1 MVYWAKHA
9 RPFGC
14 SRCKVARVQS
24 GSLLGTLKEFS
35 KISHKGCEGTVGEDS
50 RQQAEPQGV
59 RNSSPN
65 AASRGTPQ
73 LYEFG
78 PFRLDPAERKL
89 LRGNQI
95 VPLTPKAFDTLLLL
109 VRNSGHLLEKDE
121 FISTLWPDTVV
132 EEGSVS
138 NNIFVLRKALG
149 EDPAFIETV
158 PRRGYRFVGAVRQFP
173 RPRPAHLENVP
184 EDQLQPA
191 TEAPVGGQSP
201 ATTLAIAGLPPKS
214 QPLWRSGALRI
225 AAIVLLASLAAAGW
239 FYMRAG
245 RGGETIDSVAV
256 LPFVNG
262 STDPNMEYLSDG
274 ITESLINS
282 LSQLPHLKV
291 MSRDSAFRYKGKE
304 TNVEAVGKDLG
315 VRAVFKGRVTQNG
328 DSLAI
333 SAELIDARDSSHI
346 WGQQYERKLADLDAL
361 REELAG
367 EMVSAL
373 RMRLTDAEEK
383 RLTKSYTAN
392 PEAYQDYLKGRY
404 WWNKGTEEGFDKG
417 IDFFQQ
423 AIAKDSTY
431 SQAYSGMADCYSSL
445 AEFGIISAREGYL
458 RAKDAAL
465 KAVELDDTLAEAHTS
480 LALIKTSYDWDWSG
494 ADKEFQRAIALNPSH
509 ADAHRL
515 RAAALWQ
522 MGRLDE
528 AIAETKLTLEL
539 DPLSLGDNA
548 ALGQEFFLAREYD
561 RAIEQERKVLE
572 LDPNFIDAYYFRGL
586 AYLKKSMYKEGM
598 AEFEKGV
605 AISPVNTEA
614 LTGLGY
620 GYAVTGR
627 RAEAQKV
634 LDQLKELS
642 KHEYVSAVW
651 RAKIYAGLEEKD
663 KAFEWLEEA
672 YEDRSIVSVGFIKTN
687 PMFDPLRSDPR
698 YTDLLRRTNLQP

>member
-1 MVYWAKHA
+1 
-9 RPFGC
+9 
-14 SRCKVARVQS
+14 VQT
-24 GSLLGTLKEFS
+24 GSHLGTLKKFS
-35 KISHKGCEGTVGEDS
+35 KISHKGCEENVGDDS
-50 RQQAEPQGV
+50 RQQAEPQRV
-59 RNSSPN
+59 RDSSSTAGN
-65 AASRGTPQ
+65 AARRGTPQ

-95 VPLTPKAFDTLLLL
+95 VPLTPKAFETLLLL

-121 FISTLWPDTVV
+121 FISALWPDTVV
-132 EEGSVS
+132 EEGSLS

-158 PRRGYRFVGAVRQFP
+158 PRRGYRFVGTVRQVP
-173 RPRPAHLENVP
+173 PAASTELEKP
-184 EDQLQPA
+184 EVNTSGIASLPA
-191 TEAPVGGQSP
+191 KARWKWRGRALGS
-201 ATTLAIAGLPPKS
+201 AAIA
-214 QPLWRSGALRI
+214 
-225 AAIVLLASLAAAGW
+225 LLASLAAAGW

-245 RGGETIDSVAV
+245 HGGETIDSVAV
-256 LPFVNG
+256 LPFVNT
-262 STDPNMEYLSDG
+262 SADPNAEYLSDG

-282 LSQLPHLKV
+282 LTQLRGLRV
-291 MSRDSAFRYKGKE
+291 MARSTVFRFKGQDADAQKIGRD
-304 TNVEAVGKDLG
+304 LQ
-315 VRAVFKGRVTQNG
+315 VRAVLMGRLLQLGDTLIVQTELVDVQKGVQ
-328 DSLAI
+328 L
-333 SAELIDARDSSHI
+333 
-346 WGQQYERKLADLDAL
+346 WGAQYDRKLADVLAVQEDIAQEISQNL
-361 REELAG
+361 RL
-367 EMVSAL
+367 
-373 RMRLTDAEEK
+373 RLTGAEEK

-417 IDFFQQ
+417 IEFFQQ

-431 SQAYSGMADCYSSL
+431 AQAYSGLADCYSSL
-445 AEFGIISAREGYL
+445 AEFGLISAREGYL

-480 LALIKTSYDWDWSG
+480 LALIKTSYDWDWPG
-494 ADKEFQRAIALNPSH
+494 ADKEFQQAIALKPSY

-515 RAAALWQ
+515 RAEALWQ
-522 MGRLDE
+522 TGRLNE

-548 ALGQEFFLAREYD
+548 ILGQEFFLAREYD
-561 RAIEQERKVLE
+561 RAIEQERQVLE

-586 AYLKKSMYKEGM
+586 AYVKKSMYKEGM

-620 GYAVTGR
+620 GYAVTRR
-627 RAEAQKV
+627 RANAQKV
-634 LDQLKELS
+634 LDKLNELS

-663 KAFEWLEEA
+663 KAFEWLEKA

-698 YTDLLRRTNLQP
+698 FVDLLRRTYLQP